1 MISLFKA
8 IMKFYIIKL
17 NIKLSARTCCMM
29 FLVHNLGSEN
39 YWYLLNLTIKVMP
52 CT

>member
-17 NIKLSARTCCMM
+17 NIKLSARTLHDIC
-29 FLVHNLGSEN
+29 GA
-39 YWYLLNLTIKVMP
+39 
-52 CT
+52 